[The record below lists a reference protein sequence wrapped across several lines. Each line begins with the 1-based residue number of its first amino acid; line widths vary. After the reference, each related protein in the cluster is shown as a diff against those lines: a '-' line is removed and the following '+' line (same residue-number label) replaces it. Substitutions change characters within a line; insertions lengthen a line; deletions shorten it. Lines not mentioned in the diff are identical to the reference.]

1 MFKTF
6 LEKLFKRKPRKTHQ
20 RQNTIEF
27 GLSSRIHIM
36 TAVVQRLNFTFEN
49 VKIWLFCCQRT
60 IKWPG
65 PKRLT
70 FSPQSISHCGPVQ
83 DSQRSIIYLKYFPI
97 QTSKFLTL
105 RTLCRNAI
113 WFRRRLPDAATLH
126 RVSLKT
132 FTTLKFK
139 FAFDKLEQSRTH
151 CRIVQLFLQHLQF

>member
-1 MFKTF
+1 
-6 LEKLFKRKPRKTHQ
+6 
-20 RQNTIEF
+20 
-27 GLSSRIHIM
+27 M

-70 FSPQSISHCGPVQ
+70 FSPQSILYCEPVQ

-105 RTLCRNAI
+105 RTLLCRNAI

-126 RVSLKT
+126 KVSLKT